1 MANRTFCRY
10 RERVEQTNY
19 YCKQRGFDFIIFF
32 LGKFDLIY
40 FELVGLVDGVEMGLN
55 GQSFFQTLLEHSLES
70 DNLLDISKEGVDLG
84 RRKERFLLERLQVIL
99 Q

>member
-10 RERVEQTNY
+10 RELN
-19 YCKQRGFDFIIFF
+19 KQIIIANSGNWFF
-32 LGKFDLIY
+32 FPLGNDLIY
-40 FELVGLVDGVEMGLN
+40 FELVGLVDGVEMWLN
-55 GQSFFQTLLEHSLES
+55 SQSFFQTLLEHSLES

-84 RRKERFLLERLQVIL
+84 RGKERFLLEGLQVIL